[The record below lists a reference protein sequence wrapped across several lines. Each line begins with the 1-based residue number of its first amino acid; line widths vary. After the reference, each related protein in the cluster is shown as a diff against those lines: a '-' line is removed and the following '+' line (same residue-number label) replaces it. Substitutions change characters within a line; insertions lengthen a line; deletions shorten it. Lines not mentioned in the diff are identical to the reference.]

1 MDLPGFPLT
10 PGGPIGPGGPLVPG
24 GPWFPLGPL
33 IPCGPG
39 GPCFPGGPLRPG
51 LPRFPLVLLGQ
62 CTLQVMSLKAS
73 RTSLWMTSRS
83 MLSLTFLFFF
93 ESLHP
98 TLVTYVKL

>member
-10 PGGPIGPGGPLVPG
+10 PGGPIGPGGPWVPG

-62 CTLQVMSLKAS
+62 CTLQVMSLKAR

-83 MLSLTFLFFF
+83 MLSLTFLFF
-93 ESLHP
+93 LRVC
-98 TLVTYVKL
+98 TRRL

>member
-10 PGGPIGPGGPLVPG
+10 PGGPIGPGGPWVPG

-51 LPRFPLVLLGQ
+51 LLSPSAFGAMYFTGYVAQSKSHFPLDDIAIDAVANISF
-62 CTLQVMSLKAS
+62 V
-73 RTSLWMTSRS
+73 
-83 MLSLTFLFFF
+83 F
-93 ESLHP
+93 EGLHP

>member
-10 PGGPIGPGGPLVPG
+10 PGGPIGPGAPWVPG

-39 GPCFPGGPLRPG
+39 GAFSAFGAMYITGYVAQSKSH
-51 LPRFPLVLLGQ
+51 FPLDDITIDAVANI
-62 CTLQVMSLKAS
+62 S
-73 RTSLWMTSRS
+73 
-83 MLSLTFLFFF
+83 FFF